1 MNDILED
8 VNYKYPAGDN
18 YFAYTTRGCPNHCSF
33 CAVPILEPNFHVTNN
48 IVEQIKVIDQKYGP
62 KQHLLLL
69 DNNVL
74 NTPNL
79 ESLVDDL
86 CAAGFGRGAKYVD
99 PGTYNIVMMRY
110 HNGDRAEFLD
120 KKMIAY
126 LDKFKKR
133 IKSPEKLDTFLQIVI
148 GAEDAEDYAGYM
160 LEHEDELSPIVE
172 KYRSKTP
179 KARYLDFN
187 QGVDGRKINDDKMLY
202 EQYNDALFRLLMHS
216 VAQHQGQQY
225 QEENQALKAQEG
237 GPSETAKRRCL
248 RTISR
253 QVRRGHA
260 RAAART
266 ASRVLSK
273 AAVVMLLV
281 ISCLTAAFAVSP
293 VFRSDALRWAV
304 ATFGDHAEYRF
315 NQTEGGVQYQ
325 GIEVG
330 WLPEGYELVESD
342 VTNRTISQFYTRSS
356 GGTEQSIEIQV
367 MDFAGEGIFKV
378 DTEADEL
385 YQVIVQNTLATVI
398 ERGSRI
404 QITWMHPKF
413 NCIVMLYS
421 DNISAETAL
430 RIAQSIVLS

>member
-1 MNDILED
+1 M
-8 VNYKYPAGDN
+8 
-18 YFAYTTRGCPNHCSF
+18 T
-33 CAVPILEPNFHVTNN
+33 
-48 IVEQIKVIDQKYGP
+48 
-62 KQHLLLL
+62 KQ
-69 DNNVL
+69 
-74 NTPNL
+74 
-79 ESLVDDL
+79 E
-86 CAAGFGRGAKYVD
+86 
-99 PGTYNIVMMRY
+99 
-110 HNGDRAEFLD
+110 
-120 KKMIAY
+120 
-126 LDKFKKR
+126 
-133 IKSPEKLDTFLQIVI
+133 
-148 GAEDAEDYAGYM
+148 
-160 LEHEDELSPIVE
+160 
-172 KYRSKTP
+172 
-179 KARYLDFN
+179 
-187 QGVDGRKINDDKMLY
+187 MLY

-237 GPSETAKRRCL
+237 GPSETAKHRCL

-330 WLPEGYELVESD
+330 WLPEGYELVESR
-342 VTNRTISQFYTRSS
+342 TANRMTSQLYIELSD
-356 GGTEQSIEIQV
+356 GLEQSVKIQV
-367 MDFAGEGIFKV
+367 MNFSNAGIFKV
-378 DTEADEL
+378 DTEADQV
-385 YQVIVQNTLATVI
+385 YQVSVQNTLATVI
-398 ERGSRI
+398 QREGSI
-404 QITWMHPKF
+404 QLTWMYPES
-413 NCIVMLYS
+413 NCIVMLYG
-421 DNISAETAL
+421 DNISTETAL

>member
-1 MNDILED
+1 MTMQE
-8 VNYKYPAGDN
+8 
-18 YFAYTTRGCPNHCSF
+18 
-33 CAVPILEPNFHVTNN
+33 
-48 IVEQIKVIDQKYGP
+48 
-62 KQHLLLL
+62 
-69 DNNVL
+69 
-74 NTPNL
+74 
-79 ESLVDDL
+79 
-86 CAAGFGRGAKYVD
+86 
-99 PGTYNIVMMRY
+99 
-110 HNGDRAEFLD
+110 
-120 KKMIAY
+120 
-126 LDKFKKR
+126 
-133 IKSPEKLDTFLQIVI
+133 
-148 GAEDAEDYAGYM
+148 
-160 LEHEDELSPIVE
+160 
-172 KYRSKTP
+172 
-179 KARYLDFN
+179 
-187 QGVDGRKINDDKMLY
+187 MLY

-330 WLPEGYELVESD
+330 WLPEGYELVENQN
-342 VTNRTISQFYTRSS
+342 TNGTISRRYIRPS
-356 GGTEQSIEIQV
+356 GSVEQRVDIRV
-367 MDFAGEGIFKV
+367 MNFDGEGVFKV
-378 DTEADEL
+378 DTEANQL
-385 YQVIVQNTLATVI
+385 YQTIVHDTLATVI
-398 ERGSRI
+398 QRDESM
-404 QITWMHPKF
+404 QIIWMYPES
-413 NCIVMLYS
+413 NCIVMLCG
-421 DNISAETAL
+421 DNISTETAL

>member
-1 MNDILED
+1 M
-8 VNYKYPAGDN
+8 
-18 YFAYTTRGCPNHCSF
+18 T
-33 CAVPILEPNFHVTNN
+33 
-48 IVEQIKVIDQKYGP
+48 
-62 KQHLLLL
+62 KQ
-69 DNNVL
+69 
-74 NTPNL
+74 
-79 ESLVDDL
+79 E
-86 CAAGFGRGAKYVD
+86 
-99 PGTYNIVMMRY
+99 
-110 HNGDRAEFLD
+110 
-120 KKMIAY
+120 
-126 LDKFKKR
+126 
-133 IKSPEKLDTFLQIVI
+133 
-148 GAEDAEDYAGYM
+148 
-160 LEHEDELSPIVE
+160 
-172 KYRSKTP
+172 
-179 KARYLDFN
+179 
-187 QGVDGRKINDDKMLY
+187 MLY

-248 RTISR
+248 RTISQ

-330 WLPEGYELVESD
+330 WLPEGYELVENQN
-342 VTNRTISQFYTRSS
+342 TNGTISRRYIRPS
-356 GGTEQSIEIQV
+356 GSVEQRVDIRV
-367 MDFAGEGIFKV
+367 MNFDGEGVFKV
-378 DTEADEL
+378 DTEANQL
-385 YQVIVQNTLATVI
+385 YQTIVHDTLATVI
-398 ERGSRI
+398 QRDESM
-404 QITWMHPKF
+404 QIIWMYPES
-413 NCIVMLYS
+413 NCIVMLCG
-421 DNISAETAL
+421 DNISTETAL

>member
-1 MNDILED
+1 M
-8 VNYKYPAGDN
+8 
-18 YFAYTTRGCPNHCSF
+18 T
-33 CAVPILEPNFHVTNN
+33 
-48 IVEQIKVIDQKYGP
+48 
-62 KQHLLLL
+62 KQ
-69 DNNVL
+69 
-74 NTPNL
+74 
-79 ESLVDDL
+79 E
-86 CAAGFGRGAKYVD
+86 
-99 PGTYNIVMMRY
+99 
-110 HNGDRAEFLD
+110 
-120 KKMIAY
+120 
-126 LDKFKKR
+126 
-133 IKSPEKLDTFLQIVI
+133 
-148 GAEDAEDYAGYM
+148 
-160 LEHEDELSPIVE
+160 
-172 KYRSKTP
+172 
-179 KARYLDFN
+179 
-187 QGVDGRKINDDKMLY
+187 MLY

-253 QVRRGHA
+253 QVRQGHA

-330 WLPEGYELVESD
+330 WLPEGYELVESR
-342 VTNRTISQFYTRSS
+342 TANRMTSQLYIELSD
-356 GGTEQSIEIQV
+356 GLEQSVKIQV
-367 MDFAGEGIFKV
+367 MNFSDAGIFKV
-378 DTEADEL
+378 DTEADQV
-385 YQVIVQNTLATVI
+385 YQVSVQNTLATVI
-398 ERGSRI
+398 QREGSI
-404 QITWMHPKF
+404 QLTWMYPES
-413 NCIVMLYS
+413 NCIVMLYG
-421 DNISAETAL
+421 DNISTETAL

>member
-1 MNDILED
+1 M
-8 VNYKYPAGDN
+8 
-18 YFAYTTRGCPNHCSF
+18 T
-33 CAVPILEPNFHVTNN
+33 
-48 IVEQIKVIDQKYGP
+48 
-62 KQHLLLL
+62 KQ
-69 DNNVL
+69 
-74 NTPNL
+74 
-79 ESLVDDL
+79 E
-86 CAAGFGRGAKYVD
+86 
-99 PGTYNIVMMRY
+99 
-110 HNGDRAEFLD
+110 
-120 KKMIAY
+120 
-126 LDKFKKR
+126 
-133 IKSPEKLDTFLQIVI
+133 
-148 GAEDAEDYAGYM
+148 
-160 LEHEDELSPIVE
+160 
-172 KYRSKTP
+172 
-179 KARYLDFN
+179 
-187 QGVDGRKINDDKMLY
+187 MLY

-330 WLPEGYELVESD
+330 WLPEGYELVESR
-342 VTNRTISQFYTRSS
+342 TANRMTSQLYIELSD
-356 GGTEQSIEIQV
+356 GLEQSVKIQV
-367 MDFAGEGIFKV
+367 MNFSNAGIFKV
-378 DTEADEL
+378 DTEADQV
-385 YQVIVQNTLATVI
+385 YQVSVQNTLATVI
-398 ERGSRI
+398 QREGSI
-404 QITWMHPKF
+404 QLTWMYPES
-413 NCIVMLYS
+413 NCIVMLYG
-421 DNISAETAL
+421 DNISTETAP

>member
-1 MNDILED
+1 M
-8 VNYKYPAGDN
+8 
-18 YFAYTTRGCPNHCSF
+18 T
-33 CAVPILEPNFHVTNN
+33 
-48 IVEQIKVIDQKYGP
+48 
-62 KQHLLLL
+62 KQ
-69 DNNVL
+69 
-74 NTPNL
+74 
-79 ESLVDDL
+79 E
-86 CAAGFGRGAKYVD
+86 
-99 PGTYNIVMMRY
+99 
-110 HNGDRAEFLD
+110 
-120 KKMIAY
+120 
-126 LDKFKKR
+126 
-133 IKSPEKLDTFLQIVI
+133 
-148 GAEDAEDYAGYM
+148 
-160 LEHEDELSPIVE
+160 
-172 KYRSKTP
+172 
-179 KARYLDFN
+179 
-187 QGVDGRKINDDKMLY
+187 MLY

-342 VTNRTISQFYTRSS
+342 APDRVILRRYIKSSS
-356 GGTEQSIEIQV
+356 GVKSSIDVRAISFFDGGV
-367 MDFAGEGIFKV
+367 FKV
-378 DTEADEL
+378 DTEADQI
-385 YQVIVQNTLATVI
+385 YQVSVQNTLATVVQK
-398 ERGSRI
+398 EESV
-404 QITWMHPKF
+404 QITWMYPKS
-413 NCIVMLYS
+413 NCIVTLYG
-421 DNISAETAL
+421 DNISTETAL

>member
-1 MNDILED
+1 M
-8 VNYKYPAGDN
+8 
-18 YFAYTTRGCPNHCSF
+18 T
-33 CAVPILEPNFHVTNN
+33 
-48 IVEQIKVIDQKYGP
+48 
-62 KQHLLLL
+62 KQ
-69 DNNVL
+69 
-74 NTPNL
+74 
-79 ESLVDDL
+79 E
-86 CAAGFGRGAKYVD
+86 
-99 PGTYNIVMMRY
+99 
-110 HNGDRAEFLD
+110 
-120 KKMIAY
+120 
-126 LDKFKKR
+126 
-133 IKSPEKLDTFLQIVI
+133 
-148 GAEDAEDYAGYM
+148 
-160 LEHEDELSPIVE
+160 
-172 KYRSKTP
+172 
-179 KARYLDFN
+179 
-187 QGVDGRKINDDKMLY
+187 MLY

-315 NQTEGGVQYQ
+315 NQTEGDVQYQ

-330 WLPEGYELVESD
+330 WLPEGYELVENQN
-342 VTNRTISQFYTRSS
+342 TNGTISRRYIRPS
-356 GGTEQSIEIQV
+356 GSVEQRVDIRV
-367 MDFAGEGIFKV
+367 MNFDGEGVFKV
-378 DTEADEL
+378 DTEANQL
-385 YQVIVQNTLATVI
+385 YQTIVHDTLATVI
-398 ERGSRI
+398 QRDESM
-404 QITWMHPKF
+404 QIIWMYPES
-413 NCIVMLYS
+413 NCIVMLCG
-421 DNISAETAL
+421 DNISTETAL

>member
-1 MNDILED
+1 M
-8 VNYKYPAGDN
+8 
-18 YFAYTTRGCPNHCSF
+18 T
-33 CAVPILEPNFHVTNN
+33 
-48 IVEQIKVIDQKYGP
+48 
-62 KQHLLLL
+62 KQ
-69 DNNVL
+69 
-74 NTPNL
+74 
-79 ESLVDDL
+79 E
-86 CAAGFGRGAKYVD
+86 
-99 PGTYNIVMMRY
+99 
-110 HNGDRAEFLD
+110 
-120 KKMIAY
+120 
-126 LDKFKKR
+126 
-133 IKSPEKLDTFLQIVI
+133 
-148 GAEDAEDYAGYM
+148 
-160 LEHEDELSPIVE
+160 
-172 KYRSKTP
+172 
-179 KARYLDFN
+179 
-187 QGVDGRKINDDKMLY
+187 MLY

-253 QVRRGHA
+253 QVRRGRA

-330 WLPEGYELVESD
+330 WLPEGYELVESR
-342 VTNRTISQFYTRSS
+342 TANRMTSQLYIELSD
-356 GGTEQSIEIQV
+356 GLEQSVKIQV
-367 MDFAGEGIFKV
+367 MNFSVAGIFKV
-378 DTEADEL
+378 DTEADQV
-385 YQVIVQNTLATVI
+385 YQVSVQNTLATVI
-398 ERGSRI
+398 QREGSI
-404 QITWMHPKF
+404 QLTWMYPES
-413 NCIVMLYS
+413 NCIVMLYG
-421 DNISAETAL
+421 DNISTETAL

>member
-1 MNDILED
+1 M
-8 VNYKYPAGDN
+8 
-18 YFAYTTRGCPNHCSF
+18 T
-33 CAVPILEPNFHVTNN
+33 
-48 IVEQIKVIDQKYGP
+48 
-62 KQHLLLL
+62 KQ
-69 DNNVL
+69 
-74 NTPNL
+74 
-79 ESLVDDL
+79 E
-86 CAAGFGRGAKYVD
+86 
-99 PGTYNIVMMRY
+99 
-110 HNGDRAEFLD
+110 
-120 KKMIAY
+120 
-126 LDKFKKR
+126 
-133 IKSPEKLDTFLQIVI
+133 
-148 GAEDAEDYAGYM
+148 
-160 LEHEDELSPIVE
+160 
-172 KYRSKTP
+172 
-179 KARYLDFN
+179 
-187 QGVDGRKINDDKMLY
+187 MLY

-266 ASRVLSK
+266 ALRVLSK

-330 WLPEGYELVESD
+330 WLPEGYELVESR
-342 VTNRTISQFYTRSS
+342 TANRMTSQLYIELSD
-356 GGTEQSIEIQV
+356 GLEQSVKIQV
-367 MDFAGEGIFKV
+367 MNFSDAGIFKV
-378 DTEADEL
+378 DTEADQV
-385 YQVIVQNTLATVI
+385 YQVSVQNTLATVI
-398 ERGSRI
+398 QREGSI
-404 QITWMHPKF
+404 QLTWMYPES
-413 NCIVMLYS
+413 NCIVMLYG
-421 DNISAETAL
+421 DNISTETAL

>member
-1 MNDILED
+1 M
-8 VNYKYPAGDN
+8 
-18 YFAYTTRGCPNHCSF
+18 T
-33 CAVPILEPNFHVTNN
+33 
-48 IVEQIKVIDQKYGP
+48 
-62 KQHLLLL
+62 KQ
-69 DNNVL
+69 
-74 NTPNL
+74 
-79 ESLVDDL
+79 E
-86 CAAGFGRGAKYVD
+86 
-99 PGTYNIVMMRY
+99 
-110 HNGDRAEFLD
+110 
-120 KKMIAY
+120 
-126 LDKFKKR
+126 
-133 IKSPEKLDTFLQIVI
+133 
-148 GAEDAEDYAGYM
+148 
-160 LEHEDELSPIVE
+160 
-172 KYRSKTP
+172 
-179 KARYLDFN
+179 
-187 QGVDGRKINDDKMLY
+187 MLY
-202 EQYNDALFRLLMHS
+202 ELYNDALFRLLMHS

-330 WLPEGYELVESD
+330 WLPEGYELVESR
-342 VTNRTISQFYTRSS
+342 TANRMTSQLYIELSD
-356 GGTEQSIEIQV
+356 GLEQSVKIQV
-367 MDFAGEGIFKV
+367 MNFSNAGIFKV
-378 DTEADEL
+378 DTEADQV
-385 YQVIVQNTLATVI
+385 YQVSVQNTLATVI
-398 ERGSRI
+398 QREGSI
-404 QITWMHPKF
+404 QLTWMYPES
-413 NCIVMLYS
+413 NCIVMLYG
-421 DNISAETAL
+421 DNISTETAL

>member
-1 MNDILED
+1 M
-8 VNYKYPAGDN
+8 
-18 YFAYTTRGCPNHCSF
+18 T
-33 CAVPILEPNFHVTNN
+33 
-48 IVEQIKVIDQKYGP
+48 
-62 KQHLLLL
+62 KQ
-69 DNNVL
+69 
-74 NTPNL
+74 
-79 ESLVDDL
+79 E
-86 CAAGFGRGAKYVD
+86 
-99 PGTYNIVMMRY
+99 
-110 HNGDRAEFLD
+110 
-120 KKMIAY
+120 
-126 LDKFKKR
+126 
-133 IKSPEKLDTFLQIVI
+133 
-148 GAEDAEDYAGYM
+148 
-160 LEHEDELSPIVE
+160 
-172 KYRSKTP
+172 
-179 KARYLDFN
+179 
-187 QGVDGRKINDDKMLY
+187 MLY

-237 GPSETAKRRCL
+237 GPSETAKHRCL

-342 VTNRTISQFYTRSS
+342 APDRVILRRYIKSSS
-356 GGTEQSIEIQV
+356 GVKSSIDVRAISFF
-367 MDFAGEGIFKV
+367 DEGVFKV
-378 DTEADEL
+378 DTEAD
-385 YQVIVQNTLATVI
+385 
-398 ERGSRI
+398 
-404 QITWMHPKF
+404 
-413 NCIVMLYS
+413 
-421 DNISAETAL
+421 
-430 RIAQSIVLS
+430 

>member
-1 MNDILED
+1 M
-8 VNYKYPAGDN
+8 
-18 YFAYTTRGCPNHCSF
+18 T
-33 CAVPILEPNFHVTNN
+33 
-48 IVEQIKVIDQKYGP
+48 
-62 KQHLLLL
+62 KQ
-69 DNNVL
+69 
-74 NTPNL
+74 
-79 ESLVDDL
+79 E
-86 CAAGFGRGAKYVD
+86 
-99 PGTYNIVMMRY
+99 
-110 HNGDRAEFLD
+110 
-120 KKMIAY
+120 
-126 LDKFKKR
+126 
-133 IKSPEKLDTFLQIVI
+133 
-148 GAEDAEDYAGYM
+148 
-160 LEHEDELSPIVE
+160 
-172 KYRSKTP
+172 
-179 KARYLDFN
+179 
-187 QGVDGRKINDDKMLY
+187 MLY

-330 WLPEGYELVESD
+330 WLPEGYELVESRA
-342 VTNRTISQFYTRSS
+342 TNRTILRRYTKS
-356 GGTEQSIEIQV
+356 GADMKQRIDIRI
-367 MDFAGEGIFKV
+367 MDFSDEGGFKI
-378 DTEADEL
+378 DTEADEV
-385 YQVIVQNTLATVI
+385 YQVLVQNTLATVI
-398 ERGSRI
+398 ERDNSVQLI
-404 QITWMHPKF
+404 WMYPES
-413 NCIVMLYS
+413 NCIIMLCG
-421 DNISAETAL
+421 DNISTETAL
-430 RIAQSIVLS
+430 RIAQSIVLP

>member
-1 MNDILED
+1 M
-8 VNYKYPAGDN
+8 
-18 YFAYTTRGCPNHCSF
+18 T
-33 CAVPILEPNFHVTNN
+33 
-48 IVEQIKVIDQKYGP
+48 
-62 KQHLLLL
+62 KQ
-69 DNNVL
+69 
-74 NTPNL
+74 
-79 ESLVDDL
+79 E
-86 CAAGFGRGAKYVD
+86 
-99 PGTYNIVMMRY
+99 
-110 HNGDRAEFLD
+110 
-120 KKMIAY
+120 
-126 LDKFKKR
+126 
-133 IKSPEKLDTFLQIVI
+133 
-148 GAEDAEDYAGYM
+148 
-160 LEHEDELSPIVE
+160 
-172 KYRSKTP
+172 
-179 KARYLDFN
+179 
-187 QGVDGRKINDDKMLY
+187 MLY

-330 WLPEGYELVESD
+330 WLPEGYELVENQN
-342 VTNRTISQFYTRSS
+342 TNGTISRRYIRPS
-356 GGTEQSIEIQV
+356 GSVEQRVDIRV
-367 MDFAGEGIFKV
+367 MNFDGEGIFKV
-378 DTEADEL
+378 DTEANQL
-385 YQVIVQNTLATVI
+385 YQTIVHDTLATVI
-398 ERGSRI
+398 QRDESM
-404 QITWMHPKF
+404 QIIWMYPES
-413 NCIVMLYS
+413 NCIVMLCG
-421 DNISAETAL
+421 DNISTETAL

>member
-1 MNDILED
+1 M
-8 VNYKYPAGDN
+8 
-18 YFAYTTRGCPNHCSF
+18 T
-33 CAVPILEPNFHVTNN
+33 
-48 IVEQIKVIDQKYGP
+48 
-62 KQHLLLL
+62 KQ
-69 DNNVL
+69 
-74 NTPNL
+74 
-79 ESLVDDL
+79 E
-86 CAAGFGRGAKYVD
+86 
-99 PGTYNIVMMRY
+99 
-110 HNGDRAEFLD
+110 
-120 KKMIAY
+120 
-126 LDKFKKR
+126 
-133 IKSPEKLDTFLQIVI
+133 
-148 GAEDAEDYAGYM
+148 
-160 LEHEDELSPIVE
+160 
-172 KYRSKTP
+172 
-179 KARYLDFN
+179 
-187 QGVDGRKINDDKMLY
+187 MLY

-330 WLPEGYELVESD
+330 WLPEGYELVESR
-342 VTNRTISQFYTRSS
+342 TANRMTSQLYIELSD
-356 GGTEQSIEIQV
+356 GLEQSVKIQV
-367 MDFAGEGIFKV
+367 MNFSDAGIFKV
-378 DTEADEL
+378 DTEADQV
-385 YQVIVQNTLATVI
+385 YQVSVQNTLATVI
-398 ERGSRI
+398 QREGSI
-404 QITWMHPKF
+404 QLTWMYPES
-413 NCIVMLYS
+413 NCIVMLY
-421 DNISAETAL
+421 DDDISTETAL

>member
-1 MNDILED
+1 M
-8 VNYKYPAGDN
+8 
-18 YFAYTTRGCPNHCSF
+18 T
-33 CAVPILEPNFHVTNN
+33 
-48 IVEQIKVIDQKYGP
+48 
-62 KQHLLLL
+62 KQ
-69 DNNVL
+69 
-74 NTPNL
+74 
-79 ESLVDDL
+79 E
-86 CAAGFGRGAKYVD
+86 
-99 PGTYNIVMMRY
+99 
-110 HNGDRAEFLD
+110 
-120 KKMIAY
+120 
-126 LDKFKKR
+126 
-133 IKSPEKLDTFLQIVI
+133 
-148 GAEDAEDYAGYM
+148 
-160 LEHEDELSPIVE
+160 
-172 KYRSKTP
+172 
-179 KARYLDFN
+179 
-187 QGVDGRKINDDKMLY
+187 MLY

-248 RTISR
+248 RTTSR

-330 WLPEGYELVESD
+330 WLPEGYELVENQN
-342 VTNRTISQFYTRSS
+342 TNGTISRRYIRPS
-356 GGTEQSIEIQV
+356 GSVEQRVDIRV
-367 MDFAGEGIFKV
+367 MNFDGEGVFKV
-378 DTEADEL
+378 DTEANQL
-385 YQVIVQNTLATVI
+385 YQTIVHDTLATVI
-398 ERGSRI
+398 QRDESM
-404 QITWMHPKF
+404 QIIWMYPES
-413 NCIVMLYS
+413 NCIVMLCG
-421 DNISAETAL
+421 DNISTETAL

>member
-1 MNDILED
+1 M
-8 VNYKYPAGDN
+8 
-18 YFAYTTRGCPNHCSF
+18 T
-33 CAVPILEPNFHVTNN
+33 
-48 IVEQIKVIDQKYGP
+48 
-62 KQHLLLL
+62 KQ
-69 DNNVL
+69 
-74 NTPNL
+74 
-79 ESLVDDL
+79 E
-86 CAAGFGRGAKYVD
+86 
-99 PGTYNIVMMRY
+99 
-110 HNGDRAEFLD
+110 
-120 KKMIAY
+120 
-126 LDKFKKR
+126 
-133 IKSPEKLDTFLQIVI
+133 
-148 GAEDAEDYAGYM
+148 
-160 LEHEDELSPIVE
+160 
-172 KYRSKTP
+172 
-179 KARYLDFN
+179 
-187 QGVDGRKINDDKMLY
+187 MLY

-248 RTISR
+248 RTISL

-330 WLPEGYELVESD
+330 WLPEGYELVESRA
-342 VTNRTISQFYTRSS
+342 TNRTILRRYTKS
-356 GGTEQSIEIQV
+356 GADMKQRIDIRI
-367 MDFAGEGIFKV
+367 MDFSDEGVFKI
-378 DTEADEL
+378 DTEADEV
-385 YQVIVQNTLATVI
+385 YQVLVQNTLATVI
-398 ERGSRI
+398 ERDNSVQLI
-404 QITWMHPKF
+404 WMYPES
-413 NCIVMLYS
+413 NCIIMLCG
-421 DNISAETAL
+421 DNISTETAL

>member
-1 MNDILED
+1 M
-8 VNYKYPAGDN
+8 
-18 YFAYTTRGCPNHCSF
+18 T
-33 CAVPILEPNFHVTNN
+33 
-48 IVEQIKVIDQKYGP
+48 
-62 KQHLLLL
+62 KQ
-69 DNNVL
+69 
-74 NTPNL
+74 
-79 ESLVDDL
+79 E
-86 CAAGFGRGAKYVD
+86 
-99 PGTYNIVMMRY
+99 
-110 HNGDRAEFLD
+110 
-120 KKMIAY
+120 
-126 LDKFKKR
+126 
-133 IKSPEKLDTFLQIVI
+133 
-148 GAEDAEDYAGYM
+148 
-160 LEHEDELSPIVE
+160 
-172 KYRSKTP
+172 
-179 KARYLDFN
+179 
-187 QGVDGRKINDDKMLY
+187 MLY

-253 QVRRGHA
+253 QVRRDHA

-330 WLPEGYELVESD
+330 WLPEGYELVRSR
-342 VTNRTISQFYTRSS
+342 TANRMTSQLYTKLNN
-356 GGTEQSIEIQV
+356 GEEQRIEVQI
-367 MDFAGEGIFKV
+367 MNFSGEGIFTV
-378 DTEADEL
+378 DTEADQI
-385 YQVIVQNTLATVI
+385 YQVSVQNTLATVI
-398 ERGSRI
+398 QREGSI
-404 QITWMHPKF
+404 QLTWMYPES
-413 NCIVMLYS
+413 NCIVMLYG
-421 DNISAETAL
+421 DNISTETAL

>member
-1 MNDILED
+1 M
-8 VNYKYPAGDN
+8 
-18 YFAYTTRGCPNHCSF
+18 T
-33 CAVPILEPNFHVTNN
+33 
-48 IVEQIKVIDQKYGP
+48 
-62 KQHLLLL
+62 KQ
-69 DNNVL
+69 
-74 NTPNL
+74 
-79 ESLVDDL
+79 E
-86 CAAGFGRGAKYVD
+86 
-99 PGTYNIVMMRY
+99 
-110 HNGDRAEFLD
+110 
-120 KKMIAY
+120 
-126 LDKFKKR
+126 
-133 IKSPEKLDTFLQIVI
+133 
-148 GAEDAEDYAGYM
+148 
-160 LEHEDELSPIVE
+160 
-172 KYRSKTP
+172 
-179 KARYLDFN
+179 
-187 QGVDGRKINDDKMLY
+187 MLY

-225 QEENQALKAQEG
+225 QEENQALKVQEG

-330 WLPEGYELVESD
+330 WLPEGYDLVENQN
-342 VTNRTISQFYTRSS
+342 TNGTISRRYIRPS
-356 GGTEQSIEIQV
+356 GSVEQRVDIRV
-367 MDFAGEGIFKV
+367 MNFDGEGVFKV
-378 DTEADEL
+378 DTEANQL
-385 YQVIVQNTLATVI
+385 YQTIVHDTLATVI
-398 ERGSRI
+398 QRDESM
-404 QITWMHPKF
+404 QIIWMYPES
-413 NCIVMLYS
+413 NCIVMLCG
-421 DNISAETAL
+421 DNISTETAL

>member
-1 MNDILED
+1 M
-8 VNYKYPAGDN
+8 
-18 YFAYTTRGCPNHCSF
+18 T
-33 CAVPILEPNFHVTNN
+33 
-48 IVEQIKVIDQKYGP
+48 
-62 KQHLLLL
+62 KQ
-69 DNNVL
+69 
-74 NTPNL
+74 
-79 ESLVDDL
+79 E
-86 CAAGFGRGAKYVD
+86 
-99 PGTYNIVMMRY
+99 
-110 HNGDRAEFLD
+110 
-120 KKMIAY
+120 
-126 LDKFKKR
+126 
-133 IKSPEKLDTFLQIVI
+133 
-148 GAEDAEDYAGYM
+148 
-160 LEHEDELSPIVE
+160 
-172 KYRSKTP
+172 
-179 KARYLDFN
+179 
-187 QGVDGRKINDDKMLY
+187 MLY

-225 QEENQALKAQEG
+225 QEENQALKVQEG

-330 WLPEGYELVESD
+330 WLPEGYELVENQN
-342 VTNRTISQFYTRSS
+342 TNGTISRRYIRPS
-356 GGTEQSIEIQV
+356 GSVEQRVDIRV
-367 MDFAGEGIFKV
+367 MNFDGEVVFKV
-378 DTEADEL
+378 DTEANQL
-385 YQVIVQNTLATVI
+385 YQTIVHDTLATVI
-398 ERGSRI
+398 QRDESM
-404 QITWMHPKF
+404 QIIWMYPES
-413 NCIVMLYS
+413 NCIVMLCG
-421 DNISAETAL
+421 DNISTETAL

>member
-1 MNDILED
+1 M
-8 VNYKYPAGDN
+8 
-18 YFAYTTRGCPNHCSF
+18 T
-33 CAVPILEPNFHVTNN
+33 
-48 IVEQIKVIDQKYGP
+48 
-62 KQHLLLL
+62 KQ
-69 DNNVL
+69 
-74 NTPNL
+74 
-79 ESLVDDL
+79 E
-86 CAAGFGRGAKYVD
+86 
-99 PGTYNIVMMRY
+99 
-110 HNGDRAEFLD
+110 
-120 KKMIAY
+120 
-126 LDKFKKR
+126 
-133 IKSPEKLDTFLQIVI
+133 
-148 GAEDAEDYAGYM
+148 
-160 LEHEDELSPIVE
+160 
-172 KYRSKTP
+172 
-179 KARYLDFN
+179 
-187 QGVDGRKINDDKMLY
+187 MLY

-342 VTNRTISQFYTRSS
+342 APDRVILRRYIKSSS
-356 GGTEQSIEIQV
+356 GVKSSIDVRAISFF
-367 MDFAGEGIFKV
+367 DEGVFKV
-378 DTEADEL
+378 DTEADQI
-385 YQVIVQNTLATVI
+385 YQVSVQNTLATVI
-398 ERGSRI
+398 QKEECV
-404 QITWMHPKF
+404 QITWMYPES
-413 NCIVMLYS
+413 NCIVMLYG

-430 RIAQSIVLS
+430 RIAQNVVLS